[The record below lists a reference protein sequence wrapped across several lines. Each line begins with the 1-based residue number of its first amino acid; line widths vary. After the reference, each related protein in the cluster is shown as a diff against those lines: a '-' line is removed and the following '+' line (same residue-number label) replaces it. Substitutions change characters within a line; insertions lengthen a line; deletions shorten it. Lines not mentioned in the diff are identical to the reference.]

1 MQQERERERQ
11 NKNLSQ
17 AKFRFRSFLRFFLL
31 LSQLRALS
39 QLCALTLCFAQ
50 SFHHS
55 RYRFC
60 KYEIL
65 FGSVW
70 FRVTLNSNLNIIVI
84 NRQQK
89 KHVNDKQTTLI
100 LTTENNKKVK
110 TNTISKQKLDIT
122 QKPNIHVVVIQR

>member
-1 MQQERERERQ
+1 MQQERERQ
-11 NKNLSQ
+11 NKNLSK

-31 LSQLRALS
+31 LSQLRALL

-65 FGSVW
+65 LGSVR
-70 FRVTLNSNLNIIVI
+70 FRVTLNSSLNIIVI
-84 NRQQK
+84 NRQQNK
-89 KHVNDKQTTLI
+89 NLLMTNKQL
-100 LTTENNKKVK
+100 
-110 TNTISKQKLDIT
+110 
-122 QKPNIHVVVIQR
+122 